1 MLFLPES
8 SDYNDLATNPT
19 QTSNWEL
26 NQPGDNIRFGSH
38 TSSVTPTTSGGNADS
53 SFTSVPVQSNTI
65 SLTNQEPATPQK
77 KEFSYDDEFADF
89 ITWLYSGEVEI
100 V

>member
-8 SDYNDLATNPT
+8 PDYNDSATNPT
-19 QTSNWEL
+19 QTSIWEL
-26 NQPGDNIRFGSH
+26 NQPGDSIRFGSH
-38 TSSVTPTTSGGNADS
+38 TSSVTPITSGGNTDS
-53 SFTSVPVQSNTI
+53 SFTSIPMQSNTI
-65 SLTNQEPATPQK
+65 SLTTQEPPAPQR

-89 ITWLYSGEVEI
+89 IAWLYSGEVEI